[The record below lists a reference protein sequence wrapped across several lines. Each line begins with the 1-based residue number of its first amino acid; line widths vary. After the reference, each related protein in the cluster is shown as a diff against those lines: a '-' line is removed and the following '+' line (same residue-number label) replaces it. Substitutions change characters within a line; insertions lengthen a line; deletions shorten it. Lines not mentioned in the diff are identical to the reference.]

1 MQEKTNVAVRVNS
14 CDKYED
20 AWNPF
25 FKLFSIM
32 WPDCPYDIYLNST
45 NFEYGN
51 YNIFIIYQAKDIRI
65 DYIPGVI
72 PFLYTDQC

>member
-32 WPDCPYDIYLNST
+32 WPDCPYDIYLNSET
-45 NFEYGN
+45 KEYNCTFMNVKTICGGKN
-51 YNIFIIYQAKDIRI
+51 LAWSERLKN
-65 DYIPGVI
+65 
-72 PFLYTDQC
+72 C